1 MFSSKRADKVSQSS
15 SSLFLYSLRPLTW
28 YKLEKYSDGKWF
40 VLLIGALIFV
50 LDSFDFVSEVLDF
63 SGPGVAHSFH
73 CGIVSEKVIDVD
85 RGFLDVDFERIYLLL
100 EVENAISINV
110 GFNSE

>member
-28 YKLEKYSDGKWF
+28 DKIENYSDGKWL
-40 VLLIGALIFV
+40 VLLIRALIFV
-50 LDSFDFVSEVLDF
+50 LDSFDFISKVLDF

-73 CGIVSEKVIDVD
+73 GGIVSEKVIDVD
-85 RGFLDVDFERIYLLL
+85 RGFLDVDFERVDLLL
-100 EVENAISINV
+100 EVENGVSVDV
-110 GFNSE
+110 GFYSE